1 MQKQILVATLWI
13 TGLWLVTALVA
24 EAENDSQHEQLPDL
38 EFTELLEVVA
48 IGVQLEK
55 QSLLLR
61 EPSLKYI
68 YRDAET
74 SFKNILEENLFNPDQ
89 VFGRL
94 QNDLGNHHG
103 REYSLFL
110 QSFWDVMLLYQEFY
124 RLNADLF
131 EAGVRTPFHAF
142 LEAIHQGLQ
151 EDSTREILIAGDGG
165 KVNPLN
171 MIRSQEL
178 VFTSW

>member
-1 MQKQILVATLWI
+1 MHKQILVVTLWI
-13 TGLWLVTALVA
+13 TGWWLAMGVVA
-24 EAENDSQHEQLPDL
+24 HAQNYSKHEQLPDL
-38 EFTELLEVVA
+38 EFMELLEVVA
-48 IGVQLEK
+48 LGVQIEK
-55 QSLLLR
+55 QSLLVR
-61 EPSLKYI
+61 EPSLKSI

-74 SFKNILEENLFNPDQ
+74 SFKNILEERLLNPDE

-94 QNDLGNHHG
+94 QKDLGNHHG
-103 REYSLFL
+103 RDYSLFL
-110 QSFWDVMLLYQEFY
+110 QSFWDVMILYQEFY

-151 EDSTREILIAGDGG
+151 EDTIREILIAGDGG